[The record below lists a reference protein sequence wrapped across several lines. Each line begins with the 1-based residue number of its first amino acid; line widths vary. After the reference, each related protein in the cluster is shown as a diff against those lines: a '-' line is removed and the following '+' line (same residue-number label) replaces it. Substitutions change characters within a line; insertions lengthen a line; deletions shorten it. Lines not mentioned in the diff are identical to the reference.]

1 VAIFYL
7 QTTKG
12 AAFSAALMDKGGT
25 LKRRA
30 RLNAEFPQN
39 ERERAETCKGG
50 LKKIQ
55 PDEGREQQPP
65 RAEELGEPE
74 AREDH
79 GASEGHHDSVYSHA
93 ARPFD
98 FVRPNE
104 QLAFALTFRPAFF
117 RFCFASHSSAQNN
130 A

>member
-12 AAFSAALMDKGGT
+12 TAFSAALMDKGGM

-55 PDEGREQQPP
+55 PDETREQ
-65 RAEELGEPE
+65 
-74 AREDH
+74 
-79 GASEGHHDSVYSHA
+79 
-93 ARPFD
+93 
-98 FVRPNE
+98 
-104 QLAFALTFRPAFF
+104 
-117 RFCFASHSSAQNN
+117 
-130 A
+130 